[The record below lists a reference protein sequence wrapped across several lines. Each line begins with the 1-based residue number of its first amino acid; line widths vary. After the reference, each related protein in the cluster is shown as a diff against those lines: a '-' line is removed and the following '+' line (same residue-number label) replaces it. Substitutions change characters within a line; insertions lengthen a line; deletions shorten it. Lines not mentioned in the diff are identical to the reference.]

1 MFIGSA
7 QGLTKR
13 SREWRKNHFHF
24 QKNISDKL
32 DHVAEMLNA
41 TLVKMKS
48 DPSQSS
54 VVIFDVQR
62 AYDVIKSDAKVTKAS
77 VSTSVMVS
85 SPKRS
90 PQMKAK
96 DVTGQR
102 RVVVNYFERG
112 IVIVPTAG
120 AYSIK
125 LYGFVNFVFL
135 IAAITT
141 VNFSI

>member
-1 MFIGSA
+1 
-7 QGLTKR
+7 
-13 SREWRKNHFHF
+13 
-24 QKNISDKL
+24 
-32 DHVAEMLNA
+32 MLNA

>member
-1 MFIGSA
+1 M
-7 QGLTKR
+7 T
-13 SREWRKNHFHF
+13 N
-24 QKNISDKL
+24 
-32 DHVAEMLNA
+32 
-41 TLVKMKS
+41 
-48 DPSQSS
+48 PSQSS

-77 VSTSVMVS
+77 VSTSVMV

>member
-1 MFIGSA
+1 
-7 QGLTKR
+7 
-13 SREWRKNHFHF
+13 
-24 QKNISDKL
+24 
-32 DHVAEMLNA
+32 
-41 TLVKMKS
+41 
-48 DPSQSS
+48 
-54 VVIFDVQR
+54 
-62 AYDVIKSDAKVTKAS
+62 
-77 VSTSVMVS
+77 
-85 SPKRS
+85 
-90 PQMKAK
+90 MKAK